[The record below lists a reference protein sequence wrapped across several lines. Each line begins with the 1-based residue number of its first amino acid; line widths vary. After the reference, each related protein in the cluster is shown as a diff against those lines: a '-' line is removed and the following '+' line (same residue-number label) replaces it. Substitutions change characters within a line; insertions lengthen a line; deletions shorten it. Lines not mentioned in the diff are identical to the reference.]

1 MLRLIIGKAGTGKTR
16 LVMDEIKAAVEAR
29 RGESLLIVPEQYSHE
44 AERELCSVCGD
55 TLSLYAEVFSFTGF
69 ARRIAS
75 QLGGSSLPYLDKGG
89 RLLCM
94 ALALGS
100 IAPRLRVYGAAAR
113 KAELQASLLSA
124 VDELKTACIGSDE
137 LNEAA
142 LRCGGALGDKLSDL
156 AMIHDAYDA
165 VVANGHAD
173 PTDRLTVLARQL
185 PESALNADTRVYV
198 DGFIDFTRQEQ
209 EVLTELLRK
218 GVQLT
223 VCLTVDELYG
233 ENEVFALSRRA
244 AKALLACAKELETE
258 IQVQTCTRESAKAE
272 PLRLFA
278 EDMFR
283 YSAARFDDPEG
294 RIRLFS
300 AESMEAECELAAA
313 RAISLV
319 RDRGL
324 RWRDIAVAV
333 RGFED
338 YRAALESVFR
348 HYGVPLFV
356 SRRADLLSR
365 PLPAMICLAYE
376 ILTGGW
382 EVDDVISYVST
393 GLAGLDGDECDT
405 LCSYIFKWQ
414 LRGSAWTRDA
424 DWHQHPEGYG
434 IPYDDAANEKLAEI
448 NALRRRVAEPLL
460 RFERSALLAGTASA
474 QAAALAELFAA
485 LQLPEKLE
493 SRAAELSAAG
503 RETLAQEYLQLW
515 DIIVSALEQ
524 SAAILGDMSMDM
536 AEFGKLFTLMLSKY
550 DVGVIPVSL
559 DRVSAGDFDRMRR
572 RSIKELIV
580 LGMSDERVPRA
591 EPESG
596 MFSEDE
602 RRRLLE
608 LDIDLGGAGDG
619 ELWREFSLIY
629 HCLTLP
635 SEGLTMSYPAVNT
648 DGSAQRPAF
657 VMNRA
662 KMLFAA
668 EIQRADTAECRMSA
682 PAPAL
687 TLAANAFHG
696 GSGRE
701 QAAAAYFREHEPPR
715 FETLSAAA
723 GMSRGR
729 LSPEAVEALYGK
741 RLRLSASPVDKFA
754 SCKFAYFCQ
763 YGLRAKPYKPAGFT
777 PPEIGSF
784 MHYVLE
790 HTAREAKTLGGFRN
804 VDNEKL
810 NELTDRYIE
819 QYIQEELNDFQ
830 EKSARFVYLFRRLC
844 ADVHRVTEDMAE
856 ELRRSDFEP
865 LSFELNFADASELPP
880 VELGKGENALTLTG
894 IADRVDGWVH
904 NGKLYLRVVDYKT
917 GKKKFSLS
925 DVWYGMGLQMLLYLF
940 ALGEDGDKLYGYETV
955 PAGIMYVPA
964 KNAMLSASR
973 EPDDAD
979 AEKKR
984 LDEKRRS
991 GILLDDAELMEAW
1004 ENGEDKRYIPVRF
1017 TGRKNPEAVA
1027 SAERLGLLLRHITG
1041 SLTEMAG
1048 QLRQGNIA
1056 ADPFYRSQ
1064 QENACLNCDYFD
1076 VCHFESGQNGESC
1089 RYMPK
1094 LKPDEVWR
1102 RLEADAVREELG
1114 VRS

>member
-1 MLRLIIGKAGTGKTR
+1 MLRLIIGRAGTGKTG
-16 LVMDEIKAAVEAR
+16 LIIDEIKTAVDAR
-29 RGESLLIVPEQYSHE
+29 RGGAMLIVPEQYSHE
-44 AERELCSVCGD
+44 AERELCRVCGD
-55 TLSLYAEVFSFTGF
+55 TLSRYAEVFSFTGL
-69 ARRIAS
+69 ARRVAS
-75 QLGGSSLPYLDKGG
+75 RLGGNGVPVLDKGG

-100 IAPRLRVYGAAAR
+100 IAPRLRVYAAAAR
-113 KAELQASLLSA
+113 KAELQAGLLSA

-156 AMIHDAYDA
+156 AMIRDAYDA

-173 PTDRLTVLARQL
+173 PTDRLTTLARQI
-185 PESALNADTRVYV
+185 PESDFNADTRVYI

-209 EVLTELLRK
+209 EVLRELLKK

-223 VCLTVDELYG
+223 VCLTVDDLNS
-233 ENEVFALSRRA
+233 ENEVFTLSRRA
-244 AKALLACAKELETE
+244 AKALIACAKETETE
-258 IQVQTCTRESAKAE
+258 IKLEPCTRESEKAE
-272 PLRLFA
+272 ALRLFA
-278 EDMFR
+278 DNMFS
-283 YSAARFDDPEG
+283 YSAAQSDDTEG
-294 RIRLFS
+294 RIRLFAAGS
-300 AESMEAECELAAA
+300 IEAECEVAAA
-313 RAISLV
+313 RAIELV
-319 RDRGL
+319 RDGGL

-356 SRRADLLSR
+356 SRRSDLLSR

-376 ILTGGW
+376 IVSGGWAVDDMISYIGTGLTG
-382 EVDDVISYVST
+382 
-393 GLAGLDGDECDT
+393 LDENESDT
-405 LCSYIFKWQ
+405 LCSYIFLWQ
-414 LRGSAWTRDA
+414 LRGSAWTGNA
-424 DWHQHPEGYG
+424 DWQQHPDGYG
-434 IPYDDAANEKLAEI
+434 LPYDEAANEKLAEV
-448 NALRRRVAEPLL
+448 NTLRRRVAEPLL
-460 RFERSALLAGTASA
+460 RFERSALAAETASA
-474 QAAALAELFAA
+474 QAAALAEFFAA
-485 LQLPEKLE
+485 LRLPEKLE

-503 RETLAQEYLQLW
+503 REALAQEYLQLW

-524 SAAILGDMSMDM
+524 SAAILGDMSMDF

-572 RSIKELIV
+572 RSIRELIV
-580 LGMSDERVPRA
+580 LGMSDERVPRSEA
-591 EPESG
+591 ESG

-629 HCLTLP
+629 NCLTLP
-635 SEGLTMSYPAVNT
+635 SEGLTMTYPLVNA
-648 DGSAQRPAF
+648 DGAAQRPAF
-657 VMNRA
+657 VLNRA
-662 KMLFAA
+662 KMLFGA
-668 EIQRADTAECRMSA
+668 ELRRADTVECRMSA
-682 PAPAL
+682 SAPAL

-701 QAAAAYFREHEPPR
+701 QAAAAYFREHEPPHY
-715 FETLSAAA
+715 ESLSAAA
-723 GMSRGR
+723 GMSRGK
-729 LSPEAVEALYGK
+729 LSPGAVEALYGK

-804 VDNEKL
+804 VDDEKL
-810 NELTDRYIE
+810 HELTDRYIE
-819 QYIQEELNDFQ
+819 QYIKEELNGFR

-844 ADVHRVTEDMAE
+844 TDVHQVTEDMAQ

-865 LSFELNFADASELPP
+865 LSFELNFGDASELPP

-925 DVWYGMGLQMLLYLF
+925 DVWYGMGLQMLLYLY
-940 ALGEDGDKLYGYETV
+940 ALGEDGAKLYGCETV

-964 KNAMLSASR
+964 RNAMLSLGR
-973 EPDDAD
+973 DPDDAE

-984 LDEKRRS
+984 TDEKRRS

-1004 ENGEDKRYIPVRF
+1004 ENGEDKRYIPVRL
-1017 TGRKNPEAVA
+1017 TGRSAPENLA

-1041 SLTEMAG
+1041 SLTGMA
-1048 QLRQGNIA
+1048 QELRHGNIN
-1056 ADPFYRSQ
+1056 ADPFYRSR
-1064 QENACLNCDYFD
+1064 QENACLNCDYAD

-1089 RYMPK
+1089 RFMPK
-1094 LKPDEVWR
+1094 LRPDEVWKK
-1102 RLEADAVREELG
+1102 LEEEN
-1114 VRS
+1114 V